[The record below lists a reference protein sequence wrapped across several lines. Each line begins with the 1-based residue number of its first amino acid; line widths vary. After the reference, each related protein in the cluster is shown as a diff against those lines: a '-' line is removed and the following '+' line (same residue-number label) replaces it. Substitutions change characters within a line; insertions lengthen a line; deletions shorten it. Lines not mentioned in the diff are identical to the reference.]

1 MITKNNRYRLIK
13 ILACLRQVLL
23 AQTLLQLLLLETV
36 KGKLENLQLLAAN
49 PARVGKYFKNL
60 MMIVRVELPKRRM
73 KNQLER
79 WQHH

>member
-23 AQTLLQLLLLETV
+23 ARTLLQTV
-36 KGKLENLQLLAAN
+36 KRKLENLQLLVAN

-79 WQHH
+79 SQHH